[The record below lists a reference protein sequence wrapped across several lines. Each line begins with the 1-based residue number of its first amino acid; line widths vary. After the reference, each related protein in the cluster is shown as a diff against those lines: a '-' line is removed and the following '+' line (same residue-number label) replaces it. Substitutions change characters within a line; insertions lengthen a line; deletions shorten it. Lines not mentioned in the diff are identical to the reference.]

1 MSKRWVG
8 VVKQEETLHGA
19 IFPEFSVKMWP
30 SDVVLKQENKSK
42 KKIYISILK
51 VQSFT
56 STFANHL
63 HFGFI

>member
-42 KKIYISILK
+42 K
-51 VQSFT
+51 VQNFR
-56 STFANHL
+56 STFSNHL